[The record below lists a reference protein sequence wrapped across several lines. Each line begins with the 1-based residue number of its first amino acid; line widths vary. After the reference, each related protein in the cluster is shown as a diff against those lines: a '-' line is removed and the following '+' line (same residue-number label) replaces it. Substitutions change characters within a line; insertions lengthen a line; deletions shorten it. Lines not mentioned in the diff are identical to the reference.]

1 MSDVDLVPGHY
12 RRLQRL
18 RATLRRSGIVAV
30 LVLVCIGV
38 AKAGLV
44 HGIQIKQ
51 RELGQ
56 LRTAKTGLLSQ
67 KAQVKGLEL
76 EKSDLERQL
85 ALLDGL
91 RGGPAAKQTLLAV
104 DRALNGNV
112 WFLSWSFRRTG
123 ELVEEAPETVNTGY
137 FIVVPAQSSDE
148 PERAWRLRSHM
159 EIRAQAANHSALA
172 TFVRELVEQPEVEEV
187 KVVNTRVHRY
197 TSAQVVS
204 FELAVVIRSRG

>member
-18 RATLRRSGIVAV
+18 RATLRRSGVVAV

-44 HGIQIKQ
+44 QGVQIKQ

-56 LRTAKTGLLSQ
+56 LRTVKTGLLSQ
-67 KAQVKGLEL
+67 KAHVKGLEM

-112 WFLSWSFRRTG
+112 WFLSWAFRRTG
-123 ELVEEAPETVNTGY
+123 ELVEEAPEMVNTGY
-137 FIVVPAQSSDE
+137 FIVVPAQNSDE
-148 PERAWRLRSHM
+148 PDRAWRLRSHM
-159 EIRAQAANHSALA
+159 EIRAQAADHSALA

-197 TSAQVVS
+197 TSTQVVS